1 MKSRITALI
10 IASLTLLTLIC
21 ACGDKPAS
29 YKDDVALATLQAA
42 AEAKLTGTDTFVTQD
57 SDYVEYMMEIGKT
70 EFVEGLVRWQAS
82 GASADEY
89 GIFKASDAE
98 GAKILGDLLRN
109 ARKKRDEAWNPS
121 YDADQYPKLKNAEV
135 KVYGNYVVFCI
146 LSDAD
151 RANVFTAIEN
161 TLLGK

>member
-21 ACGDKPAS
+21 SCGDKPAS

-109 ARKKRDEAWNPS
+109 YLKKRDETWNPS

-135 KVYGNYVVFCI
+135 KVYGNYAVFCI